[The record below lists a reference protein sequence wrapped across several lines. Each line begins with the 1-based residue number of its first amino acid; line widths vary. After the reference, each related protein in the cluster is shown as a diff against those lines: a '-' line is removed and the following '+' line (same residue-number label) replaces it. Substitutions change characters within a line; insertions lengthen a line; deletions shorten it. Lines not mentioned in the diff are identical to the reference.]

1 MKYIICLLIGLAQV
15 ATAMAQDSTGTTV
28 EINFNRSSGTIIVMS
43 DRDSSKI
50 EFRFGEVRKTGRQ
63 ILLRDRVLIS
73 GDSLFVGDKA
83 VNLAEMMPSDVRSTR
98 SFCEVTLTKQDWS
111 TRSRRGTERN
121 RFASFQRLSI
131 PPGDFVRGN
140 AFCIGSELV
149 VEGEVNGNV
158 VSLFGDVRLM
168 SSAVCQRDV
177 LVIGGSLNKHRLARV
192 NGTYQSTDAWHQVK
206 PRYNRKSQD
215 DKSAVQF
222 DVGAAYNR
230 VDGLLVV
237 PEIAFRSEEKF
248 MPKFYFK
255 YGYGF
260 ASKQSVY
267 QLGIE
272 QKLFDYNLT
281 KLGGSVYRLT
291 KTEDNWISD
300 SSENSFYAAL
310 IREDFRDYYGAEG
323 GNIYVE
329 QHLGF
334 IHTIR
339 AEYSYEA
346 LSWLPAHTGLW
357 SLFGGD
363 KRFRENF
370 SSVDAPRRDAAI
382 PDYDKNEALLKASY
396 VLNTVEDERGELAR
410 AGWVG
415 GVHYEHSSSRL
426 GSDFA
431 FDRFIIELRRY
442 QPLTYMQ
449 NFNVRLMYGGATG
462 NLPLHRLFY
471 LGGIRTLRGY
481 DIKQLYG
488 SRMAMANC
496 EYVVDFPRTIIGL
509 ALLFDIGKTGWEND
523 FLSKGQW
530 RGDIGVGVR
539 FDDWLRLEL
548 TRQIAGDTAAGQKRG
563 RSGKLQ
569 LSALIGSSF

>member
-1 MKYIICLLIGLAQV
+1 MKYIICLLIGLVLV
-15 ATAMAQDSTGTTV
+15 APAMAQDSTGTTV
-28 EINFNRSSGTIIVMS
+28 EINFSRSSGTIVVIT

-50 EFRFGEVRKTGRQ
+50 EFQFGEVRKTGHQ

-73 GDSLFVGDKA
+73 GDSLFVGDNA
-83 VNLAEMMPSDVRSTR
+83 VNLAEMMPSDVTSTR
-98 SFCEVTLTKQDWS
+98 SFCEVTLTKQDGS

-140 AFCIGSELV
+140 AFCVGGELV

-158 VSLFGDVRLM
+158 VSLFGNVKLM

-177 LVIGGSLNKHRLARV
+177 LAIGGSVHKHLMARV

-206 PRYNRKSQD
+206 ARYHRKSQD
-215 DKSAVQF
+215 DKSVVQLGL
-222 DVGAAYNR
+222 GAAYNR
-230 VDGLLVV
+230 VDGLLVM
-237 PEIAFRSEEKF
+237 PEIAFQSEEKF

-260 ASKQSVY
+260 ASKRSVY

-272 QKLFDYNLT
+272 QKLFDYNQT

-291 KTEDNWISD
+291 KTEDDWISHGG
-300 SSENSFYAAL
+300 ENSLYAVLA
-310 IREDFRDYYGAEG
+310 REDFRDYYGAEG
-323 GNIYVE
+323 GNVYVE
-329 QHLGF
+329 QSLGF
-334 IHTIR
+334 AHTFR
-339 AEYSYEA
+339 VEYSYES

-363 KRFRENF
+363 KRFRQNF
-370 SSVDAPRRDAAI
+370 SSVEAPRRNASVS
-382 PDYDKNEALLKASY
+382 DYDKNEAVLKTSY

-431 FDRFIIELRRY
+431 FDRFIVELRRY

-449 NFNVRLMYGGATG
+449 NFNVRLIYGGATG

-481 DIKQLYG
+481 DIKQFYG

-496 EYVVDFPRTIIGL
+496 EYVVDFPRTIVGL
-509 ALLFDIGKTGWEND
+509 ALLFDIGKTGRESD
-523 FLSKGQW
+523 FLSKGEW
-530 RGDIGVGVR
+530 RGDVGIGVR
-539 FDDWLRLEL
+539 FDDWLRLEF
-548 TRQIAGDTAAGQKRG
+548 TRQINGDTD
-563 RSGKLQ
+563 KLQ

>member
-1 MKYIICLLIGLAQV
+1 MKYIICLLMGLALV
-15 ATAMAQDSTGTTV
+15 APAMAQDSTGTTV
-28 EINFNRSSGTIIVMS
+28 EINFGRSSGTIVVIT
-43 DRDSSKI
+43 DQDSSRV
-50 EFRFGEVRKTGRQ
+50 EFQFGEVRKTGHQ

-73 GDSLFVGDKA
+73 EDSLFVGSK
-83 VNLAEMMPSDVRSTR
+83 VINLAEMIPSDVTSSRN
-98 SFCEVTLTKQDWS
+98 FCQVILTKQDGS

-121 RFASFQRLSI
+121 RFASFRRLSI

-140 AFCIGSELV
+140 AFCIGNELV
-149 VEGEVNGNV
+149 IEGEVNGNV
-158 VSLFGDVRLM
+158 VSLFGDVKLM

-177 LVIGGSLNKHRLARV
+177 LAIGGSIHKHRLARV
-192 NGTYQSTDAWHQVK
+192 NGTYQSTDDWHQVK
-206 PRYNRKSQD
+206 ARYHRRSRD
-215 DKSAVQF
+215 DKSAVQLGA
-222 DVGAAYNR
+222 GAAYNR
-230 VDGLLVV
+230 VDGLLIM
-237 PEIAFRSEEKF
+237 PEITFQSEEKF

-260 ASKQSVY
+260 ASKRSVY

-272 QKLFDYNLT
+272 QKLFDYNQT

-300 SSENSFYAAL
+300 SSENSLYAVLA
-310 IREDFRDYYGAEG
+310 REDFRDYYGAEG
-323 GNIYVE
+323 GDIYVE

-334 IHTIR
+334 AHTFR
-339 AEYSYEA
+339 VEYSYEA

-363 KRFRENF
+363 KRFRQNF
-370 SSVDAPRRDAAI
+370 SSVDASCHNDAV
-382 PDYDKNEALLKASY
+382 PDYDKNEAVLKASY

-426 GSDFA
+426 GSDFT
-431 FDRFIIELRRY
+431 FDRFIVELRRY

-449 NFNVRLMYGGATG
+449 NFNVRLMYGGANG

-481 DIKQLYG
+481 DIKQFYG
-488 SRMAMANC
+488 SRMALANC
-496 EYVVDFPRTIIGL
+496 EYVVDFPRTIVGL
-509 ALLFDIGKTGWEND
+509 ALLFDIGKTGWESD
-523 FLSKGQW
+523 FLSEGEW
-530 RGDIGVGVR
+530 RGDVGIGVR

-548 TRQIAGDTAAGQKRG
+548 TRQINGDTD
-563 RSGKLQ
+563 KLQ

>member
-1 MKYIICLLIGLAQV
+1 MKYIICLLIGLALV
-15 ATAMAQDSTGTTV
+15 APAMAQDSTGTTV
-28 EINFNRSSGTIIVMS
+28 KINFGRSSGTIVVMT
-43 DRDSSKI
+43 DRDSSKV
-50 EFRFGEVRKTGRQ
+50 EFQFGEVRKTGHQ
-63 ILLRDRVLIS
+63 IFLRDRVLIS
-73 GDSLFVGDKA
+73 QDSLFVGDKA
-83 VNLAEMMPSDVRSTR
+83 VNLAEMMPSEVTLTR
-98 SFCEVTLTKQDWS
+98 SFCEVTLTKQDGS

-131 PPGDFVRGN
+131 PAGDFVRGN
-140 AFCIGSELV
+140 AFCIGNELV

-168 SSAVCQRDV
+168 SSSVCQRDV
-177 LVIGGSLNKHRLARV
+177 LAIGGSVHKHRMARV
-192 NGTYQSTDAWHQVK
+192 NGTYQSTDDWHQVK
-206 PRYNRKSQD
+206 ARYHRRSQD
-215 DKSAVQF
+215 DKSAVQLG
-222 DVGAAYNR
+222 VGVAYNR

-237 PEIAFRSEEKF
+237 PEIAFQSEEKF
-248 MPKFYFK
+248 MPKFCFK

-260 ASKQSVY
+260 ASKRSVY

-272 QKLFDYNLT
+272 QKLFDYNQT
-281 KLGGSVYRLT
+281 ELGGSVYRLT
-291 KTEDNWISD
+291 KTEDDWISH
-300 SSENSFYAAL
+300 SGENSLYAVLAK
-310 IREDFRDYYGAEG
+310 EDFRDYYGAEG

-329 QHLGF
+329 QSLGF
-334 IHTIR
+334 AHTFR
-339 AEYSYEA
+339 FEYSYEA

-363 KRFRENF
+363 KRFRQNF
-370 SSVDAPRRDAAI
+370 SSVDAPRRNAAM
-382 PDYDKNEALLKASY
+382 PDYDKNEAVLKASY

-431 FDRFIIELRRY
+431 FDRFIMELRRY

-449 NFNVRLMYGGATG
+449 NFNVRLIYGGATG

-481 DIKQLYG
+481 NIKQFYG

-496 EYVVDFPRTIIGL
+496 EYVVDFPRTSVGL
-509 ALLFDIGKTGWEND
+509 ALLFDIGKTGWESD

-530 RGDIGVGVR
+530 RGDVGIGVR

-548 TRQIAGDTAAGQKRG
+548 TRQINGDTD
-563 RSGKLQ
+563 KLQ

>member
-1 MKYIICLLIGLAQV
+1 MKYIICLLIGFVLV
-15 ATAMAQDSTGTTV
+15 APAMALDSTETTV
-28 EINFNRSSGTIIVMS
+28 GINFSRNSGTIVVMT
-43 DRDSSKI
+43 DLDTSKVD
-50 EFRFGEVRKTGRQ
+50 FHFGEVRKSGHQ

-73 GDSLFVGDKA
+73 QDSLFVGDK
-83 VNLAEMMPSDVRSTR
+83 VINLAEMMPSDVTSTR
-98 SFCEVTLTKQDWS
+98 SFCEVTLTKQDGS

-131 PPGDFVRGN
+131 PAGDFVRGN
-140 AFCIGSELV
+140 AFCIGNELL

-158 VSLFGDVRLM
+158 VSLFGDVKLM

-177 LVIGGSLNKHRLARV
+177 LAIGGSVHKHRMARV
-192 NGTYQSTDAWHQVK
+192 NGTYQSTDEWHQVK
-206 PRYNRKSQD
+206 ARYHRKSQD
-215 DKSAVQF
+215 DKSAVQLG
-222 DVGAAYNR
+222 VGAAYNR
-230 VDGLLVV
+230 VDGLLVM
-237 PEIAFRSEEKF
+237 PEIAFQSEEKF

-260 ASKQSVY
+260 ASKRSVY

-272 QKLFDYNLT
+272 QKLFDYNQT

-291 KTEDNWISD
+291 KTEDDWISHD
-300 SSENSFYAAL
+300 GENSLYAVLA
-310 IREDFRDYYGAEG
+310 REDFRDYYGAEG

-329 QHLGF
+329 QSLGF
-334 IHTIR
+334 AHTFR
-339 AEYSYEA
+339 VEYSYES

-363 KRFRENF
+363 KRFRQNF
-370 SSVDAPRRDAAI
+370 SSVDAPRRNAAVI
-382 PDYDKNEALLKASY
+382 DCDRSEALLKTSY
-396 VLNTVEDERGELAR
+396 VLNTVEDERGEMAR

-415 GVHYEHSSSRL
+415 GVHYEHSSCRL

-431 FDRFIIELRRY
+431 FDRFIVELRRY

-481 DIKQLYG
+481 DIKQFYG

-496 EYVVDFPRTIIGL
+496 EYVVDFPKTAVGL
-509 ALLFDIGKTGWEND
+509 ALLFDIGKTGWESD
-523 FLSKGQW
+523 FLSKGEW
-530 RGDIGVGVR
+530 RGDVGIGVR

-548 TRQIAGDTAAGQKRG
+548 TRQINGDTD
-563 RSGKLQ
+563 KLQ

>member
-1 MKYIICLLIGLAQV
+1 MKYIICLLIGLALV
-15 ATAMAQDSTGTTV
+15 APATAQDSTGTTV
-28 EINFNRSSGTIIVMS
+28 EINFSRSSGTIIVMT
-43 DRDSSKI
+43 DRDSSKV
-50 EFRFGEVRKTGRQ
+50 EFQFGEVRKTGHQ

-73 GDSLFVGDKA
+73 EDSLFVGDK
-83 VNLAEMMPSDVRSTR
+83 VINLAEMMPSEVTSSRA
-98 SFCEVTLTKQDWS
+98 FCEVTLTKRDGS

-131 PPGDFVRGN
+131 PAGDFVRGN
-140 AFCIGSELV
+140 ALCIGNELV

-158 VSLFGDVRLM
+158 VSLFGDVKLM

-177 LVIGGSLNKHRLARV
+177 LAIGGSVHKHLMARI
-192 NGTYQSTDAWHQVK
+192 NGTYQSTDDWHQVK
-206 PRYNRKSQD
+206 ARYHRKSQD

-222 DVGAAYNR
+222 GVGADYNR
-230 VDGLLVV
+230 VDGLLVM
-237 PEIAFRSEEKF
+237 PEITFQSEEKF

-260 ASKQSVY
+260 ASKRSVY

-272 QKLFDYNLT
+272 QKLFDYNQT

-300 SSENSFYAAL
+300 SSENSFYAVLA
-310 IREDFRDYYGAEG
+310 REDFRDYYGAEG

-334 IHTIR
+334 AHTFR
-339 AEYSYEA
+339 VEYSYES
-346 LSWLPAHTGLW
+346 LSWLPAHKGLW
-357 SLFGGD
+357 SLFGGN

-370 SSVDAPRRDAAI
+370 SSVDATRRNDAI
-382 PDYDKNEALLKASY
+382 PDYDMNEAVLKTSY
-396 VLNTVEDERGELAR
+396 VLNTVEDKRGELAR

-426 GSDFA
+426 GSDFT
-431 FDRFIIELRRY
+431 FDRFIVELRRY

-449 NFNVRLMYGGATG
+449 NFNVRLIYGGATG

-481 DIKQLYG
+481 NIKQFYG

-496 EYVVDFPRTIIGL
+496 EYVVDFPRTIVGL
-509 ALLFDIGKTGWEND
+509 ALLFDIGKTGWESD
-523 FLSKGQW
+523 FLSKGGW
-530 RGDIGVGVR
+530 RGDVGIGVR

-548 TRQIAGDTAAGQKRG
+548 TRQINGDTD
-563 RSGKLQ
+563 KLQ

>member
-1 MKYIICLLIGLAQV
+1 MKYIICLLIGLALV
-15 ATAMAQDSTGTTV
+15 VPAMAQDSTGTIV
-28 EINFNRSSGTIIVMS
+28 QINFGRSSGTIVVMT
-43 DRDSSKI
+43 DGDSSKV
-50 EFRFGEVRKTGRQ
+50 EFQFGEVRRTGHQ
-63 ILLRDRVLIS
+63 ILLRDRILIS
-73 GDSLFVGDKA
+73 KDSLFVGNKVVD
-83 VNLAEMMPSDVRSTR
+83 LAGMMPSEVTSTR
-98 SFCEVTLTKQDWS
+98 SFCEVILTKQDGS

-121 RFASFQRLSI
+121 RFASFQRLTI

-140 AFCIGSELV
+140 ALCIGNELA

-158 VSLFGDVRLM
+158 VSLFGDVKLM

-177 LVIGGSLNKHRLARV
+177 LAIGGSVHKHPMARV
-192 NGTYQSTDAWHQVK
+192 NGTYQSTDDWHQVK
-206 PRYNRKSQD
+206 PKYHRKSRD
-215 DKSAVQF
+215 EKSAVQL
-222 DVGAAYNR
+222 GAGVSYNR
-230 VDGLLVV
+230 VDGLLIV
-237 PEIAFRSEEKF
+237 PEIVFQSDEKF
-248 MPKFYFK
+248 MPKFSFK

-260 ASKQSVY
+260 ASKRSVY

-272 QKLFDYNLT
+272 QKLFDYNQT

-300 SSENSFYAAL
+300 SSENGFYALLA
-310 IREDFRDYYGAEG
+310 REDFRDYYGAEG
-323 GNIYVE
+323 GNLYIE

-334 IHTIR
+334 THTFR
-339 AEYSYEA
+339 VEYSYEA

-357 SLFGGD
+357 SLFGGH

-370 SSVDAPRRDAAI
+370 SSVDAPRRNAALS
-382 PDYDKNEALLKASY
+382 DYDKDEAVLKASY
-396 VLNTVEDERGELAR
+396 VFNTVEDERGELAR

-415 GVHYEHSSSRL
+415 GVNYEHSSSRL
-426 GSDFA
+426 GSDFSY
-431 FDRFIIELRRY
+431 DRYVVELRRY

-449 NFNVRLMYGGATG
+449 NFNVRLIYGGATG

-481 DIKQLYG
+481 DIKQFYG
-488 SRMAMANC
+488 SRMALANC
-496 EYVVDFPRTIIGL
+496 EYVVDFPRTIVGL

-523 FLSKGQW
+523 FLSKGEW
-530 RGDIGVGVR
+530 RGDVGIGVR

-548 TRQIAGDTAAGQKRG
+548 TRQINGDTD
-563 RSGKLQ
+563 KLQ

>member
-1 MKYIICLLIGLAQV
+1 MKYIICLLIGLALV
-15 ATAMAQDSTGTTV
+15 APSMAQDSAGTTV
-28 EINFNRSSGTIIVMS
+28 EINFSRSSGTIVVMT
-43 DRDSSKI
+43 DRDSNKV
-50 EFRFGEVRKTGRQ
+50 EFQFGEVRKSGHQ

-73 GDSLFVGDKA
+73 EDSLFVGSK
-83 VNLAEMMPSDVRSTR
+83 VINLAEMMPSEVTSTR
-98 SFCEVTLTKQDWS
+98 SLCKVTLTKQDGS

-131 PPGDFVRGN
+131 PAGDFVRGN
-140 AFCIGSELV
+140 ALCIGNELV

-158 VSLFGDVRLM
+158 VSLFGDVKLM

-177 LVIGGSLNKHRLARV
+177 LAIGGSVHKNRMARV
-192 NGTYQSTDAWHQVK
+192 NGTYQSTDNWHQVK
-206 PRYNRKSQD
+206 ARYHRKSRE
-215 DKSAVQF
+215 DKSAVDF
-222 DVGAAYNR
+222 GMGAAYNR
-230 VDGLLVV
+230 VDGLSVM
-237 PEIAFRSEEKF
+237 PEIAFQSEEKF

-260 ASKQSVY
+260 ASKRSVY

-272 QKLFDYNLT
+272 QKLFDYNQT

-291 KTEDNWISD
+291 KTEDDWISRNG
-300 SSENSFYAAL
+300 ENSFYAVLA
-310 IREDFRDYYGAEG
+310 REDFRDYYGAEG
-323 GNIYVE
+323 GNVYVE
-329 QHLGF
+329 QSLGF
-334 IHTIR
+334 AHTFR
-339 AEYSYEA
+339 VEYSYES

-363 KRFRENF
+363 KRFRQNF
-370 SSVDAPRRDAAI
+370 SSVDAPRRNAAVS
-382 PDYDKNEALLKASY
+382 DYDKSEAVLKTSY
-396 VLNTVEDERGELAR
+396 VFNTVEDERGEMAR

-415 GVHYEHSSSRL
+415 GVHYEHSSCRL

-449 NFNVRLMYGGATG
+449 NFNVRLMYGGANG

-471 LGGIRTLRGY
+471 LGGIRTLRGF
-481 DIKQLYG
+481 DIKQFYG

-496 EYVVDFPRTIIGL
+496 EYVVDFPKTAVGL
-509 ALLFDIGKTGWEND
+509 ALLFDIGKTGWESD
-523 FLSKGQW
+523 FLSKGEW
-530 RGDIGVGVR
+530 RGDVGIGVR

-548 TRQIAGDTAAGQKRG
+548 TRQINGDTD
-563 RSGKLQ
+563 KLQ

>member
-1 MKYIICLLIGLAQV
+1 MKYIICLLIGLALW
-15 ATAMAQDSTGTTV
+15 TPAMAQDSTGTTV
-28 EINFNRSSGTIIVMS
+28 VINFDRSSGTIVVLT
-43 DRDSSKI
+43 DGDSSKV
-50 EFRFGEVRKTGRQ
+50 EFQFGEVRKTGHQ
-63 ILLRDRVLIS
+63 IFLRDRLLIS
-73 GDSLFVGDKA
+73 EDSLFVGNK
-83 VNLAEMMPSDVRSTR
+83 VINLAEMMPSDVRSAR
-98 SFCEVTLTKQDWS
+98 SFCEVTLTRQDGS
-111 TRSRRGTERN
+111 TRSRRGIERN

-140 AFCIGSELV
+140 ALCAGDDLV

-158 VSLFGDVRLM
+158 VSLFGDVKLM
-168 SSAVCQRDV
+168 SGAVCQRDV
-177 LVIGGSLNKHRLARV
+177 LAIGGSVHKHHLARV
-192 NGTYQSTDAWHQVK
+192 NGTYQSTDDWRQVK
-206 PRYNRKSQD
+206 PRYRRKYQE
-215 DKSAVQF
+215 DKSAVQLGL
-222 DVGAAYNR
+222 GASYDR

-237 PEIAFRSEEKF
+237 PEITFRSEEKF

-260 ASKQSVY
+260 ASKRSVY

-272 QKLFDYNLT
+272 QKLFDYNQI

-291 KTEDNWISD
+291 KTEDNWICD
-300 SSENSFYAAL
+300 SNENGYYAILA
-310 IREDFRDYYGAEG
+310 REDFRDYYGAEG
-323 GNIYVE
+323 GNLYAE

-334 IHTIR
+334 AHTFR
-339 AEYSYEA
+339 VEYSYEA

-363 KRFRENF
+363 KRFRGNF
-370 SSVDAPRRDAAI
+370 SSVDEQRRSAALN
-382 PDYDKNEALLKASY
+382 DYEKNEAVLKTSY

-426 GSDFA
+426 GSDFTS
-431 FDRFIIELRRY
+431 DRFIVELRRY

-449 NFNVRLMYGGATG
+449 NFNVRLMYGGANG
-462 NLPLHRLFY
+462 DLPLHRLFY

-481 DIKQLYG
+481 DIKQFYG
-488 SRMAMANC
+488 SRLALANC
-496 EYVVDFPRTIIGL
+496 EYVVDFPRTIVGL
-509 ALLFDIGKTGWEND
+509 ALLFDIGKTGWDSD

-530 RGDIGVGVR
+530 RGDVGIGVR

-548 TRQIAGDTAAGQKRG
+548 TRQINGDTD
-563 RSGKLQ
+563 KLQ

>member
-1 MKYIICLLIGLAQV
+1 MKYIICLLIGLALM
-15 ATAMAQDSTGTTV
+15 APAMAQDSTGTIV
-28 EINFNRSSGTIIVMS
+28 EINFSRNSGTIVVTT

-50 EFRFGEVRKTGRQ
+50 EFQFGEVRKTGHQ

-73 GDSLFVGDKA
+73 EDSLFVGNQ
-83 VNLAEMMPSDVRSTR
+83 VVSLAEMMPSEVTSAR
-98 SFCEVTLTKQDWS
+98 SFCEVTLTKRDGS

-121 RFASFQRLSI
+121 RFASFQRLTI

-140 AFCIGSELV
+140 ALCIGNELV

-177 LVIGGSLNKHRLARV
+177 LAIGGSVQKHRLARV

-206 PRYNRKSQD
+206 ARYHRKSQD
-215 DKSAVQF
+215 DKSAVQLG
-222 DVGAAYNR
+222 VGVDYNR
-230 VDGLLVV
+230 VNGLLIM
-237 PEIAFRSEEKF
+237 PEITFQSEEKF

-260 ASKQSVY
+260 ASNRSVY

-272 QKLFDYNLT
+272 QKLFDYNQT

-300 SSENSFYAAL
+300 SSENSFYAVLAK
-310 IREDFRDYYGAEG
+310 EDFRDYYGAEG

-334 IHTIR
+334 AHTFR
-339 AEYSYEA
+339 AEYSYES

-370 SSVDAPRRDAAI
+370 SSVDAPRRNAVS
-382 PDYDKNEALLKASY
+382 DYDKSEAVVKASY
-396 VLNTVEDERGELAR
+396 VFNTVEDERGELAR

-415 GVHYEHSSSRL
+415 GVQYEHSSSRL

-431 FDRFIIELRRY
+431 FDRFIVELRRY

-449 NFNVRLMYGGATG
+449 NFNVRLMYGGANG
-462 NLPLHRLFY
+462 NLPLHRWFY

-481 DIKQLYG
+481 DIKQFYG

-496 EYVVDFPRTIIGL
+496 EYVVDFPRTSVGL
-509 ALLFDIGKTGWEND
+509 AILFDIGKTGWESD
-523 FLSKGQW
+523 FLSKGEW
-530 RGDIGVGVR
+530 RGDVGIGVR

-548 TRQIAGDTAAGQKRG
+548 TRQIAGDTD
-563 RSGKLQ
+563 KLQ